1 MDRNS
6 EEYRKF
12 AAEYEADKKR
22 RANDPVNYPW
32 FEYQGFGWHNMTYL
46 SDKEKDEAIKFYKG
60 MFLTHDEKGNEHW
73 RRIGRQPIDI
83 IWCGDREVKNE

>member
-1 MDRNS
+1 
-6 EEYRKF
+6 
-12 AAEYEADKKR
+12 
-22 RANDPVNYPW
+22 
-32 FEYQGFGWHNMTYL
+32 MTYL